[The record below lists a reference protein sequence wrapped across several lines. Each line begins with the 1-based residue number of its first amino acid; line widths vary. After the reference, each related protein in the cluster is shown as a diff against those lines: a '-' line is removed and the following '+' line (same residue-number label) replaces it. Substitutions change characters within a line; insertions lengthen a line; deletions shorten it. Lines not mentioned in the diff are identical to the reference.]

1 MAQGHCRS
9 LQASPSLENPRTFG
23 LFSQAASDKA
33 RESGLKLHQRKFR
46 LNIREK
52 FFTGRVVR
60 HWSMFHREVVESPS
74 LGTFKRHVDV
84 VLSDMVYW

>member
-1 MAQGHCRS
+1 MA
-9 LQASPSLENPRTFG
+9 NPRTFG

-46 LNIREK
+46 LNIREN

-60 HWSMFHREVVESPS
+60 HWSMLHRELVESPS